1 MNRFTHAV
9 EAELALLKRAIH
21 EATHNKRWTP
31 ARVLVIPAAMA
42 GLVSRILRSHASEPN
57 EPQERRHR
65 GAYAWDARGRI
76 VQMPSEGSMPPGGV
90 IPTAPTPKQRA
101 QRKHRNSGPDRHHQ
115 I

>member
-1 MNRFTHAV
+1 MNRFAHAV

-31 ARVLVIPAAMA
+31 ARVLVIPQAMA
-42 GLVSRILRSHASEPN
+42 GLVSRLLRSHVLPAR
-57 EPQERRHR
+57 EPQPHRHR

-76 VQMPSEGSMPPGGV
+76 VEMPSQGSMPPGGV

-101 QRKHRNSGPDRHHQ
+101 QRKAGGGPQRENP